1 MLNLAGSNYHFGKC
15 SVENGLVRQL
25 LESSFED
32 TLSPPISWGFRIL
45 FYLCFLFLCH
55 NISGPKSSEE
65 HSSRPINVNKGNK
78 KGGMHQCKC
87 RNTSA
92 STFFFPCL
100 NCNVAAERVISL

>member
-55 NISGPKSSEE
+55 NISEPKSSEE
-65 HSSRPINVNKGNK
+65 HSPRPINVNKGNK
-78 KGGMHQCKC
+78 KGGGCISVNVETQVQVL
-87 RNTSA
+87 
-92 STFFFPCL
+92 FF
-100 NCNVAAERVISL
+100 SLFKL